1 MGELRFPGLATGID
15 TGSLV
20 KQLMAINSRRLATY
34 QVQKKDY
41 EGKSTVLSELRTKVK
56 ELNTSVTAISN
67 ATTMQAYKATTS
79 DSDVLGVSASAGAA
93 EGSHSILIDQ
103 LATSETW
110 IQDTSTFNY
119 KTDYVGGG
127 TLIYSYNHQERQIT
141 AVANETTLEDLVGLI
156 NNDEEN
162 PGVTA
167 SLLFQGGK
175 YHLMLSGR
183 NTGEDSAISMNSSST
198 EVWASSTAGGSF
210 TNNTENASLSTKIT
224 ELDQFGGTLVSG
236 DGAYIRITGKNHFGT
251 NISPNLD
258 LTVTENTT
266 MGHLIDAINE
276 HFDGVATA
284 ILKNGEIKL
293 TDHINGTSGLE
304 IGLSYNAGTGSTTL
318 TLPTMAVS
326 AEGGATSESLAA
338 VVSTSFI
345 QTQEAQNSKI
355 KVDGY
360 PSGTAAELQTL
371 TPDAAP
377 TGGHYHLSY
386 GGQTTGEIAYNAN
399 AATIQAAL
407 EALSTVT
414 AGDITVGGGA
424 NGLADGNLT
433 FTFLTAAGDV
443 GMIAIDGSALTG
455 PTTSLAISETTKGN
469 DGWIS
474 NNSNIIT
481 DAMSGITLILQDV
494 NKTNDLGDP
503 IPVTITATRD
513 VGGVVTKV
521 QNMIKAY
528 NKLFTFL
535 KEKTEYNDETKKMG
549 ILSANTTI
557 SFLKTQLQEPFV
569 GTATGFN
576 DDDLYTEARD
586 IGITVDGH
594 GMLELDT
601 SELKDAL
608 NTTQGFT
615 AAIQLLGAAAS
626 GSTTSGDTINFYN
639 ASSKYTTPGTYDVE
653 VTISNPGS
661 GNVIESARIRF
672 SGGSWHNATINGSI
686 ITGDSTFDSS
696 GYGALYPEN
705 GLQLSVDLDSAG
717 TFTDTVRVKKGFAGE
732 LEDMLDD
739 LLRPNGRL
747 DVGEDIN
754 EDDIERME
762 LRIANEEDRLE
773 TVQDRLI
780 DKFARLEKTLTM
792 MQQQMA
798 AVGMVGQVTF
808 GSR

>member
-34 QVQKKDY
+34 QVRKIDY
-41 EGKSTVLSELRTKVK
+41 EERSTALSELRTKVK
-56 ELNTSVTAISN
+56 ELNSSVTAISN
-67 ATTMQAYKATTS
+67 ATTMEAYKATTS
-79 DSDVLGVSASAGAA
+79 DSNVLGVGTSADAA

-103 LATSETW
+103 LATSETQ
-110 IQDTSTFNY
+110 IQDTSTFAY

-127 TLIYSYNHQERQIT
+127 TFIYSYNHQERQIT
-141 AVANETTLEDLVGLI
+141 TVANETTLGDLVGLI

-167 SLLFQGGK
+167 SLLYQGGK

-183 NTGEDSAISMNSSST
+183 NTGEDHALSMNSSST

-210 TNNTENASLSTKIT
+210 TDNSANVALSTKIT
-224 ELDQFGGTLVSG
+224 ELDQFGGTLGAS
-236 DGAYIRITGKNHFGT
+236 DGAYIRITGKNNFGT
-251 NISPNLD
+251 VISPALD
-258 LTVTENTT
+258 LSITENTT

-284 ILKNGEIKL
+284 ILKNGEIRL
-293 TDHINGTSGLE
+293 TDHISGTSGLE
-304 IGLSYNAGTGSTTL
+304 IGLSYSAGTGPTSL

-326 AEGGATSESLAA
+326 AEGGATSESLASI
-338 VVSTSFI
+338 VSTSFI
-345 QTQEAQNSKI
+345 QTQAAQNSKI

-360 PSGTAAELQTL
+360 PSGTAAEIQTL

-386 GGQTTGEIAYNAN
+386 GGQTTDAIAYSAN
-399 AATIQAAL
+399 ATTIRAAL
-407 EALSTVT
+407 EALSTVS
-414 AGDITVGGGA
+414 ADDIVVGGGA
-424 NGLADGNLT
+424 NGLGDGALT
-433 FTFLTAAGDV
+433 FTFLAAAGDV
-443 GMIAIDGSALTG
+443 DMIAIDGSALTG
-455 PTTSLAISETTKGN
+455 PTTSLTVAETTKGN

-474 NNSNIIT
+474 NNSNIVT

-494 NKTNDLGDP
+494 NKADDLGEP
-503 IPVTITATRD
+503 IPVSITVTRD

-528 NKLFTFL
+528 NKLITFL
-535 KEKTEYNDETKKMG
+535 KEKTEYNTETKEMG
-549 ILSANTTI
+549 VLSANTTI
-557 SFLKTQLQEPFV
+557 SFLKTQLQDPFV

-576 DDDLYTEARD
+576 DDDLYTEASD
-586 IGITVDGH
+586 IGITVDGR
-594 GMLELDT
+594 GMLELDAN
-601 SELKDAL
+601 ELKDAIK
-608 NTTQGFT
+608 TSQGFA

-626 GSTTSGDTINFYN
+626 GNTASGGTINFYS

-653 VTISNPGS
+653 ATISNPGS

-686 ITGDSTFDSS
+686 ITGNSTFDAS
-696 GYGALYPEN
+696 GYGPLYPEN
-705 GLQLSVDLDSAG
+705 GLQLSVDLDSTG

-732 LEDMLDD
+732 MEDMLDD
-739 LLRPNGRL
+739 LLRPDGRL

-773 TVQDRLI
+773 AVQDRLI

>member
-15 TGSLV
+15 TDTLV

-34 QVQKKDY
+34 QVRKIDY
-41 EGKSTVLSELRTKVK
+41 EEKSTALSELRTTVSD
-56 ELNTSVTAISN
+56 LNSSVTAISK
-67 ATTMQAYKATTS
+67 ASTMEAYKATTS
-79 DSDVLGVSASAGAA
+79 DGNVLGVGASADAA

-127 TLIYSYNHQERQIT
+127 TFIYSYNHQERQIT

-162 PGVTA
+162 PGVAA
-167 SLLFQGGK
+167 SLLYQGGK

-183 NTGEDSAISMNSSST
+183 NTGQDNSLVMNASST

-210 TNNTENASLSTKIT
+210 TGNTENASLSTKIT
-224 ELDQFGGTLVSG
+224 DLDQFTGTLGAS
-236 DGAYIRITGKNHFGT
+236 DGAYIRITGKNHFAT
-251 NISPNLD
+251 DISPNLD
-258 LTVTENTT
+258 LSITENTT

-284 ILKNGEIKL
+284 VLKNGEIRL
-293 TDHINGTSGLE
+293 TDQISGASGLE
-304 IGLSYNAGTGSTTL
+304 ISLSYNAGTGPTSL
-318 TLPTMAVS
+318 TLPAMAVS
-326 AEGGATSESLAA
+326 AEGGTTPESLASIGSA
-338 VVSTSFI
+338 SFI
-345 QTQEAQNSKI
+345 QTQAAQNSKM

-399 AATIQAAL
+399 AATIRAAL

-414 AGDITVGGGA
+414 SGDITVGGGA
-424 NGLADGNLT
+424 NGLADGDVT
-433 FTFLTAAGDV
+433 FTFLAAAGDV
-443 GMIAIDGSALTG
+443 DMIAIDGSALTG
-455 PTTSLAISETTKGN
+455 PTTSLTFAETAKGN

-474 NNSNIIT
+474 NNSNIVT
-481 DAMSGITLILQDV
+481 DAISGVTLILQDV
-494 NKTNDLGDP
+494 NKTDDLGEP
-503 IPVTITATRD
+503 IPVSITVTRD
-513 VGGVVTKV
+513 VAGVVTKV
-521 QNMIKAY
+521 QNMIRAY
-528 NKLFTFL
+528 NKLMTFL
-535 KEKTEYNDETKKMG
+535 KENTEYNTETKEMG
-549 ILSANTTI
+549 ALSRNTTI
-557 SFLKTQLQEPFV
+557 SFLKTQLQEPFI

-576 DDDLYTEARD
+576 DSDLYTEAGD
-586 IGITVDGH
+586 IGVTVDGK
-594 GMLELDT
+594 GMLELDA
-601 SELKDAL
+601 SKLKEAL
-608 NTTQGFT
+608 NTSQGFT
-615 AAIQLLGAAAS
+615 SAIQLIGAVAS
-626 GSTTSGDTINFYN
+626 GSTTSGDTINFYS
-639 ASSKYTTPGTYDVE
+639 ASSKYTMPGTYDVE
-653 VTISNPGS
+653 VTISDPGT
-661 GNVIESARIRF
+661 GNVIESARIRY
-672 SGGSWHNATINGSI
+672 SGGDWHNATIKGSI
-686 ITGDSTFDSS
+686 ITADGTFDAS
-696 GYGALYPEN
+696 GYGPLYPEN

-739 LLRPNGRL
+739 LLRSDGRL
-747 DVGEDIN
+747 DVGEEIN
-754 EDDIERME
+754 EDDID
-762 LRIANEEDRLE
+762 RIEQRISSEEDRLKI
-773 TVQDRLI
+773 VQDQLVN
-780 DKFARLEKTLTM
+780 KFARLEKTLTM

-808 GSR
+808 GS